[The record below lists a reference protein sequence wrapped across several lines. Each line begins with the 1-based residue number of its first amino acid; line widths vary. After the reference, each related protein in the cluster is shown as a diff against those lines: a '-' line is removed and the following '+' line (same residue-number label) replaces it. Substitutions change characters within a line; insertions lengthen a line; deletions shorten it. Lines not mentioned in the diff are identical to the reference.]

1 MNKDNEMTGTTSD
14 IINGI
19 DKIEYREH
27 VVLIYPNLYA
37 LREIYSHYCNI
48 ALKNNELVLIL
59 TYYQTAECIRL
70 TLKELDI
77 DVEKYEKENDLIII
91 QDSIETH
98 SGYTEDFLSLLK
110 TLDKQ
115 QEKRGKKG
123 LSVIADMGVFFH
135 FQYNKDVLIDF
146 ESSLPKFDMNVK
158 RICTY
163 HAGDF
168 ERFEQYEKD
177 NLIKSHHRRIKVLPK
192 VVGKDKPT
200 TSILS

>member
-1 MNKDNEMTGTTSD
+1 
-14 IINGI
+14 
-19 DKIEYREH
+19 
-27 VVLIYPNLYA
+27 
-37 LREIYSHYCNI
+37 
-48 ALKNNELVLIL
+48 
-59 TYYQTAECIRL
+59 
-70 TLKELDI
+70 
-77 DVEKYEKENDLIII
+77 
-91 QDSIETH
+91 
-98 SGYTEDFLSLLK
+98 LSLLK

-123 LSVIADMGVFFH
+123 LSVIADMVFSFI
-135 FQYNKDVLIDF
+135 FNIIKDVLIDF

-200 TSILS
+200 HE